1 MNSSRAARARAGG
14 LDTPDIA
21 NEELRR
27 AVSSLQSVVF
37 GAPHFFRP
45 RWFEPI
51 IPLLSFR

>member
-1 MNSSRAARARAGG
+1 